1 MAIFPSIDSDERS
14 TFQSNI
20 LSCPSKEQWI
30 SFQLVDENGNG
41 APYAGLCYK
50 LMDSTLVQYVG
61 VLDSKGSAKIHDC
74 YKGPAILHFDSLHS
88 ALEQPYRHLADRYFY
103 PLPITELQVR
113 AEKTHFFHK
122 DGFRT
127 EHNPANKNDGNFI
140 QVEVRDLVK
149 NGAHLPP
156 VVDRH
161 YPPKKALLDAVA
173 QLSPGQDASDL
184 YGVGLMP
191 NRHTVLEV
199 RPLRAFRPLLSTA
212 NEFSAL
218 NLYQLSI
225 MAGLSYSDFGQKPPV
240 RPTHTVEFKFN
251 PSVGNFF
258 GDALA
263 NFRQSWRVEK
273 DQSSVTRY
281 YPLYEEV
288 PYSKRFEILPFDP
301 TLYESNL
308 PEKEEEQEH
317 PANLH
322 FFTDHDEYLLSGK
335 STQAYITHHDEIILI
350 GIRGTLEKS
359 DWWRDADAEQVPFE
373 EGTGHVHHG
382 FYDAYKALKNFI
394 KKYLSQ
400 FYTGQKIIISGHS
413 LGGAIAL
420 ILAEALRNDKE
431 QQYDILLY
439 TYGAPRAGDAAF
451 VEAARPLVHHRMVNN
466 DDVVPSV
473 PAPWMNARRTIW
485 LPGLASLFVINPVMA
500 ILIFVGGL
508 VRVGG
513 KPYEHHGTLHHFMPV
528 RFGAEEKSSI
538 LWNPGCASIEE
549 AACTRA
555 LAKDG
560 DLPWRGG
567 LIQQF
572 MSFGDHSLAGSYIP
586 FSWATLRRWQQ
597 TEKDSQTVVTN
608 REYRLVSEALQTMR
622 KQVLNK
628 SREAADTKG
637 YANNEPDYI
646 QTVNDYSG
654 EYGKLGTALQR
665 LKTQNDRYLTLNDV
679 YGTAAQSDQLQPTLD
694 RWMAQRENQVQVQ
707 IAMIPQL
714 TGYDLEVASAGKPYF
729 LDLDSIV

>member
-1 MAIFPSIDSDERS
+1 
-14 TFQSNI
+14 
-20 LSCPSKEQWI
+20 
-30 SFQLVDENGNG
+30 
-41 APYAGLCYK
+41 
-50 LMDSTLVQYVG
+50 
-61 VLDSKGSAKIHDC
+61 
-74 YKGPAILHFDSLHS
+74 
-88 ALEQPYRHLADRYFY
+88 
-103 PLPITELQVR
+103 
-113 AEKTHFFHK
+113 
-122 DGFRT
+122 
-127 EHNPANKNDGNFI
+127 
-140 QVEVRDLVK
+140 
-149 NGAHLPP
+149 
-156 VVDRH
+156 
-161 YPPKKALLDAVA
+161 
-173 QLSPGQDASDL
+173 
-184 YGVGLMP
+184 
-191 NRHTVLEV
+191 
-199 RPLRAFRPLLSTA
+199 
-212 NEFSAL
+212 
-218 NLYQLSI
+218 
-225 MAGLSYSDFGQKPPV
+225 
-240 RPTHTVEFKFN
+240 
-251 PSVGNFF
+251 
-258 GDALA
+258 
-263 NFRQSWRVEK
+263 
-273 DQSSVTRY
+273 
-281 YPLYEEV
+281 
-288 PYSKRFEILPFDP
+288 
-301 TLYESNL
+301 
-308 PEKEEEQEH
+308 
-317 PANLH
+317 
-322 FFTDHDEYLLSGK
+322 
-335 STQAYITHHDEIILI
+335 
-350 GIRGTLEKS
+350 
-359 DWWRDADAEQVPFE
+359 
-373 EGTGHVHHG
+373 
-382 FYDAYKALKNFI
+382 
-394 KKYLSQ
+394 
-400 FYTGQKIIISGHS
+400 
-413 LGGAIAL
+413 
-420 ILAEALRNDKE
+420 
-431 QQYDILLY
+431 
-439 TYGAPRAGDAAF
+439 
-451 VEAARPLVHHRMVNN
+451 
-466 DDVVPSV
+466 
-473 PAPWMNARRTIW
+473 MNARRTIW

-665 LKTQNDRYLTLNDV
+665 LKTQNDRYLTLKDV

>member
-1 MAIFPSIDSDERS
+1 MNSYTSTASPADSSFSARN
-14 TFQSNI
+14 Q
-20 LSCPSKEQWI
+20 SCPLKGQWI
-30 SFQLVDENGNG
+30 SFQIVDEFGNG
-41 APYAGLCYK
+41 KPYAGLGYT
-50 LMDSTLVQYVG
+50 LQDSAEQLYTG
-61 VLDSKGSAKIHDC
+61 VLDEEGYVKIHNC
-74 YKGPAILHFDSLHS
+74 YRGPAILKVDNEYSGQ
-88 ALEQPYRHLADRYFY
+88 EKPYVRLKKRPSYK
-103 PLPITELQVR
+103 LPITELQVR

-301 TLYESNL
+301 TLYEMNL

-322 FFTDHDEYLLSGK
+322 FFTDHNKYWLSGK

-359 DWWRDADAEQVPFE
+359 DWWRDADAV
-373 EGTGHVHHG
+373 
-382 FYDAYKALKNFI
+382 
-394 KKYLSQ
+394 
-400 FYTGQKIIISGHS
+400 
-413 LGGAIAL
+413 
-420 ILAEALRNDKE
+420 
-431 QQYDILLY
+431 
-439 TYGAPRAGDAAF
+439 
-451 VEAARPLVHHRMVNN
+451 
-466 DDVVPSV
+466 
-473 PAPWMNARRTIW
+473 
-485 LPGLASLFVINPVMA
+485 
-500 ILIFVGGL
+500 
-508 VRVGG
+508 
-513 KPYEHHGTLHHFMPV
+513 
-528 RFGAEEKSSI
+528 
-538 LWNPGCASIEE
+538 
-549 AACTRA
+549 
-555 LAKDG
+555 
-560 DLPWRGG
+560 
-567 LIQQF
+567 
-572 MSFGDHSLAGSYIP
+572 
-586 FSWATLRRWQQ
+586 
-597 TEKDSQTVVTN
+597 
-608 REYRLVSEALQTMR
+608 
-622 KQVLNK
+622 
-628 SREAADTKG
+628 
-637 YANNEPDYI
+637 
-646 QTVNDYSG
+646 
-654 EYGKLGTALQR
+654 
-665 LKTQNDRYLTLNDV
+665 
-679 YGTAAQSDQLQPTLD
+679 
-694 RWMAQRENQVQVQ
+694 
-707 IAMIPQL
+707 
-714 TGYDLEVASAGKPYF
+714 
-729 LDLDSIV
+729 

>member
-1 MAIFPSIDSDERS
+1 MNTYNPDENKLS
-14 TFQSNI
+14 TAFNGKM
-20 LSCPSKEQWI
+20 LSCPLKKSWL
-30 SFQLVDENGNG
+30 SFQLVDEFGEG
-41 APYAGLCYK
+41 IPYTGLEYTLK
-50 LMDSTLVQYVG
+50 DSADQVYVG
-61 VLDSKGSAKIHDC
+61 LLDSQGFAKVYDC
-74 YKGPAILHFDSLHS
+74 HQGPVILTLNIEYKGGEIRYEELL
-88 ALEQPYRHLADRYFY
+88 DRKHY

-301 TLYESNL
+301 TLYENNL

-350 GIRGTLEKS
+350 GIRGTLEKA
-359 DWWRDADAEQVPFE
+359 DWWRDADAVQVPFE

-382 FYDAYKALKNFI
+382 FYDAYKALKKFI
-394 KKYLSQ
+394 QDYLDR
-400 FYTGQKIIISGHS
+400 FHTGQKVIISGHS

-451 VEAARPLVHHRMVNN
+451 VEAAKPLVHHRMVNN
-466 DDVVPSV
+466 DDMVPSV

-528 RFGAEEKSSI
+528 RFGTEEKSSI

-560 DLPWRGG
+560 DLPLRGG
-567 LIQQF
+567 VIKQF
-572 MSFGDHSLAGSYIP
+572 MSFGDHSLSGAYIP

-597 TEKDSQTVVTN
+597 TQQDSQTVVTN
-608 REYRLVSEALQTMR
+608 REYRLVGKALQTMR
-622 KQVLNK
+622 EQVWK
-628 SREAADTKG
+628 KGREATDTKG

-665 LKTQNDRYLTLNDV
+665 LKTQNNRYLTLKDV
-679 YGTAAQSDQLQPTLD
+679 YGTAAQSEQLQPTLD

-707 IAMIPQL
+707 IAMIPQP
-714 TGYDLEVASAGKPYF
+714 TAYDMEVASAGKPYY
-729 LDLDSIV
+729 LDIDSIV